1 MQTDA
6 TSLLQLKEIDMKMR
20 SLAAMT
26 AIALLSTAPVAFAQ
40 SMEGVDPACIMK
52 DASGADKVDMT
63 KCPDGKTM
71 KMMDGAATTAPA
83 DPAAPATDS
92 AATPTP
98 APAPDAPATDT
109 AATPAPAAPAN
120 NTAAAPATTTDST
133 MSSEVIVPSD
143 SLNGTTLITGS
154 DFTGKR
160 VYSKAGDDIGEV
172 NDVLLSQDGKI
183 SAVILGVG
191 GFLGIGEKDVLVS
204 MRSIDMQRDGET
216 VKLVVDATK
225 EILTSAPTYD
235 RTKRT
240 YMVN

>member
-1 MQTDA
+1 VQTDA
-6 TSLLQLKEIDMKMR
+6 TLLLQLKEIDMKMKT
-20 SLAAMT
+20 LAAMT
-26 AIALLSTAPVAFAQ
+26 ALALLSTAPVAFAQ
-40 SMEGVDPACIMK
+40 SMEGVDPACMMK

-71 KMMDGAATTAPA
+71 KMDGAATT
-83 DPAAPATDS
+83 
-92 AATPTP
+92 TPV
-98 APAPDAPATDT
+98 
-109 AATPAPAAPAN
+109 APAA
-120 NTAAAPATTTDST
+120 TADST
-133 MSSEVIVPSD
+133 MSSEMIVSNE
-143 SLNGTTLITGS
+143 SLNGATLITGS

-172 NDVLLSQDGKI
+172 NDVLLSQDGKV

-191 GFLGIGEKDVLVS
+191 GFLGIGEKDVLIS
-204 MRSIDMQRDGET
+204 MRSIDMQRDGSN

>member
-1 MQTDA
+1 VQTDA
-6 TSLLQLKEIDMKMR
+6 TSLLQLKEIDMKMKTF
-20 SLAAMT
+20 AVMT
-26 AIALLSTAPVAFAQ
+26 ALALLSTAPVAFAQ
-40 SMEGVDPACIMK
+40 SMEGVDPACVMK
-52 DASGADKVDMT
+52 DASGADQVDMT

-71 KMMDGAATTAPA
+71 KLMDG
-83 DPAAPATDS
+83 
-92 AATPTP
+92 
-98 APAPDAPATDT
+98 
-109 AATPAPAAPAN
+109 
-120 NTAAAPATTTDST
+120 AAAPATTTDST
-133 MSSEVIVPSD
+133 MSTAVIVPSE

-154 DFTGKR
+154 DFAGKR

-172 NDVLLSQDGKI
+172 NDVLLSQDGKV

-191 GFLGIGEKDVLVS
+191 GFLGIGEKDVLIS
-204 MRSIDMQRDGET
+204 MRSIDMQRDGSN

>member
-1 MQTDA
+1 VQTGA
-6 TSLLQLKEIDMKMR
+6 TWLLQLKEIDMKMKT
-20 SLAAMT
+20 LAAMT

-109 AATPAPAAPAN
+109 ATTPAPATP
-120 NTAAAPATTTDST
+120 DST
-133 MSSEVIVPSD
+133 MSSEVIVPNE
-143 SLNGTTLITGS
+143 SLNGATLITGS

>member
-1 MQTDA
+1 MAHDAWAGTLTLEHVQTDA
-6 TSLLQLKEIDMKMR
+6 TLLPQLKEIEMQLKN
-20 SLAAMT
+20 LAAMT
-26 AIALLSTAPVAFAQ
+26 ALALLTASPLALAQ
-40 SMEGVDPACIMK
+40 SMEGVDPACVMK
-52 DASGADKVDMT
+52 DANGADKVDMA

-71 KMMDGAATTAPA
+71 KKMDGAATTAPA
-83 DPAAPATDS
+83 DG
-92 AATPTP
+92 
-98 APAPDAPATDT
+98 
-109 AATPAPAAPAN
+109 AAPAN
-120 NTAAAPATTTDST
+120 DTAANPPPAAGANATAA
-133 MSSEVIVPSD
+133 VIVPSETL
-143 SLNGTTLITGS
+143 SGATLITGS

-172 NDVLLSQDGKI
+172 NDVLLSQDGKV

-204 MRSIDMQRDGET
+204 MRSIDMQRDGNN

>member
-1 MQTDA
+1 
-6 TSLLQLKEIDMKMR
+6 MKTKTF
-20 SLAAMT
+20 AAVT
-26 AIALLSTAPVAFAQ
+26 AFALLSTSPVAFAQ
-40 SMEGVDPACIMK
+40 SMDGVDPACVMK
-52 DASGADKVDMT
+52 DASGADKVDMM

-92 AATPTP
+92 AATP
-98 APAPDAPATDT
+98 APDAPATDT
-109 AATPAPAAPAN
+109 AATPAPD
-120 NTAAAPATTTDST
+120 AAATDTAATTTTDTNMATS
-133 MSSEVIVPSD
+133 VIVSNE
-143 SLNGTTLITGS
+143 SLNGATLITGS

-160 VYSKAGDDIGEV
+160 IYSKAGDDIGEV
-172 NDVLLSQDGKI
+172 NDVLLSADGKV
-183 SAVILGVG
+183 SAVVLGVG

-204 MRSIDMQRDGET
+204 MRSIDMQRDGTT

-235 RTKRT
+235 RTKRS

>member
-1 MQTDA
+1 
-6 TSLLQLKEIDMKMR
+6 MKTKTF
-20 SLAAMT
+20 AAVT
-26 AIALLSTAPVAFAQ
+26 AFALLSTSPVAFAQ
-40 SMEGVDPACIMK
+40 SMDGVDPACVMK
-52 DASGADKVDMT
+52 DASGADKVDMM

-83 DPAAPATDS
+83 DTAAPV
-92 AATPTP
+92 
-98 APAPDAPATDT
+98 TDT
-109 AATPAPAAPAN
+109 AAT
-120 NTAAAPATTTDST
+120 TATDSNIAT
-133 MSSEVIVPSD
+133 SVIVSNE
-143 SLNGTTLITGS
+143 SLNGATLITGS

-160 VYSKAGDDIGEV
+160 IYSKAGDDIGEV
-172 NDVLLSQDGKI
+172 NDVLLSADGKV

-204 MRSIDMQRDGET
+204 MRSIDMQRDGTT

-235 RTKRT
+235 RTKRS

>member
-1 MQTDA
+1 
-6 TSLLQLKEIDMKMR
+6 MKMKT
-20 SLAAMT
+20 LAAMT
-26 AIALLSTAPVAFAQ
+26 ALALLSTAPVAFAQ
-40 SMEGVDPACIMK
+40 SMDGVDPACVMK

-83 DPAAPATDS
+83 DPAAPATDT
-92 AATPTP
+92 AAT
-98 APAPDAPATDT
+98 AAPDAAATDT
-109 AATPAPAAPAN
+109 AAT
-120 NTAAAPATTTDST
+120 TATDSNMAT
-133 MSSEVIVPSD
+133 SVIVSNE
-143 SLNGTTLITGS
+143 SLNGATLITGS

-160 VYSKAGDDIGEV
+160 IYSKAGDDIGEV
-172 NDVLLSQDGKI
+172 NDVLLSADGKV
-183 SAVILGVG
+183 SAVVLGVG

-204 MRSIDMQRDGET
+204 MRSIDMQRDGNN

-235 RTKRT
+235 RTKRS

>member
-1 MQTDA
+1 
-6 TSLLQLKEIDMKMR
+6 MKMKTF
-20 SLAAMT
+20 AAMT

-40 SMEGVDPACIMK
+40 SMEGVDPACVMK

-71 KMMDGAATTAPA
+71 KMMDGAATTAPV
-83 DPAAPATDS
+83 DPA
-92 AATPTP
+92 
-98 APAPDAPATDT
+98 APATDT
-109 AATPAPAAPAN
+109 AATAAPDAAATD
-120 NTAAAPATTTDST
+120 TAATTATDSNMAT
-133 MSSEVIVPSD
+133 SVIVSNE
-143 SLNGTTLITGS
+143 SLNGATLITGS

-160 VYSKAGDDIGEV
+160 IYSKAGDDIGEV
-172 NDVLLSQDGKI
+172 NDVLLSADGKV
-183 SAVILGVG
+183 SAVVLGVG

-204 MRSIDMQRDGET
+204 MRSIDMQRDGNN

-235 RTKRT
+235 RTKRS

>member
-1 MQTDA
+1 MAHNAVSRILTTEHVQTDA
-6 TSLLQLKEIDMKMR
+6 TWLLQLKEIDMKMKTF
-20 SLAAMT
+20 AAMT
-26 AIALLSTAPVAFAQ
+26 ALALLSTTPVAFAQ
-40 SMEGVDPACIMK
+40 SMEGVDPACVMK

-83 DPAAPATDS
+83 A
-92 AATPTP
+92 
-98 APAPDAPATDT
+98 
-109 AATPAPAAPAN
+109 
-120 NTAAAPATTTDST
+120 TTDST
-133 MSSEVIVPSD
+133 MSTAVIVPSE

-154 DFTGKR
+154 DFAGKR

>member
-1 MQTDA
+1 MAHNAVSRILTTEHVQTDA
-6 TSLLQLKEIDMKMR
+6 TWLLQLKEIDMKMKTF
-20 SLAAMT
+20 AAMT
-26 AIALLSTAPVAFAQ
+26 ALALLSTAPVAFAQ
-40 SMEGVDPACIMK
+40 SMDGVDPACVMK

-92 AATPTP
+92 AA
-98 APAPDAPATDT
+98 
-109 AATPAPAAPAN
+109 APAAPA
-120 NTAAAPATTTDST
+120 TTNGGT
-133 MSSEVIVPSD
+133 MSSEVIIPNE
-143 SLNGTTLITGS
+143 SLNGATLITGS

>member
-1 MQTDA
+1 
-6 TSLLQLKEIDMKMR
+6 MKMKT
-20 SLAAMT
+20 LAAMT
-26 AIALLSTAPVAFAQ
+26 AFALLSTAPVAFAQ
-40 SMEGVDPACIMK
+40 SMEGVDPACVMK

-83 DPAAPATDS
+83 V
-92 AATPTP
+92 
-98 APAPDAPATDT
+98 
-109 AATPAPAAPAN
+109 
-120 NTAAAPATTTDST
+120 TTDST
-133 MSSEVIVPSD
+133 MSTAVIVPNE
-143 SLNGTTLITGS
+143 SLNGATLITGS

-160 VYSKAGDDIGEV
+160 VYSKTGDDIGEV
-172 NDVLLSQDGKI
+172 NDVLLSQDGKV

-204 MRSIDMQRDGET
+204 MRSIDMQRDGNN

>member
-1 MQTDA
+1 
-6 TSLLQLKEIDMKMR
+6 MKMKTF
-20 SLAAMT
+20 AAMT

-40 SMEGVDPACIMK
+40 SMEGVDPACVMK

-71 KMMDGAATTAPA
+71 KMMDGAATTAPV
-83 DPAAPATDS
+83 DPA
-92 AATPTP
+92 
-98 APAPDAPATDT
+98 APATDT
-109 AATPAPAAPAN
+109 AATPAPDAAATD
-120 NTAAAPATTTDST
+120 TAATTATDSNMAT
-133 MSSEVIVPSD
+133 SVIVSNE
-143 SLNGTTLITGS
+143 SLNGATLITGS

-160 VYSKAGDDIGEV
+160 IYSKAGDDIGEV
-172 NDVLLSQDGKI
+172 NDVLLSADGKV
-183 SAVILGVG
+183 SAVVLGVG

-204 MRSIDMQRDGET
+204 MRSIDMQRDGTT

-235 RTKRT
+235 RTKRS

>member
-1 MQTDA
+1 MAHDAVSRTLTTEHVQTDA
-6 TSLLQLKEIDMKMR
+6 TSLLQLKEIDMKMKT
-20 SLAAMT
+20 LAAMT
-26 AIALLSTAPVAFAQ
+26 VIALLSTAPVAFAQ
-40 SMEGVDPACIMK
+40 SMEGVDPACMMK

-71 KMMDGAATTAPA
+71 KSMDG
-83 DPAAPATDS
+83 
-92 AATPTP
+92 
-98 APAPDAPATDT
+98 
-109 AATPAPAAPAN
+109 
-120 NTAAAPATTTDST
+120 AAAPATTTDST
-133 MSSEVIVPSD
+133 MSTAVIVPNE
-143 SLNGTTLITGS
+143 SLNGATLITGS

-172 NDVLLSQDGKI
+172 NDVLLSKDGKV

-191 GFLGIGEKDVLVS
+191 GFLGIGEKDVLIS
-204 MRSIDMQRDGET
+204 MRSIDMQRDGSN

>member
-1 MQTDA
+1 VQTGA
-6 TSLLQLKEIDMKMR
+6 TLLLQLKEIDMKMKT
-20 SLAAMT
+20 LAAMT
-26 AIALLSTAPVAFAQ
+26 ALALLSTAPVAFAQ
-40 SMEGVDPACIMK
+40 SMEGVDPACVMK

-71 KMMDGAATTAPA
+71 KMMDGAATAAPV
-83 DPAAPATDS
+83 DPA
-92 AATPTP
+92 
-98 APAPDAPATDT
+98 APATDT
-109 AATPAPAAPAN
+109 AATPAPAAPV
-120 NTAAAPATTTDST
+120 TTTGST
-133 MSSEVIVPSD
+133 MASEVIIPSE
-143 SLNGTTLITGS
+143 SLTGATLITGS

-172 NDVLLSQDGKI
+172 NDVLLSQDGKV

-204 MRSIDMQRDGET
+204 MRSIDMQRDGDN

>member
-1 MQTDA
+1 MAHDAVSRTLTTEHVQTDA
-6 TSLLQLKEIDMKMR
+6 TTLLQLKEIDMKMKT
-20 SLAAMT
+20 LAAMT

-40 SMEGVDPACIMK
+40 SMEGVDPACVMK
-52 DASGADKVDMT
+52 DASGADQVDMT

-71 KMMDGAATTAPA
+71 KMDGAAITTPV
-83 DPAAPATDS
+83 
-92 AATPTP
+92 
-98 APAPDAPATDT
+98 
-109 AATPAPAAPAN
+109 APAA
-120 NTAAAPATTTDST
+120 TADST
-133 MSSEVIVPSD
+133 MSSEVIVPNE
-143 SLNGTTLITGS
+143 SLNGATLITGS

-172 NDVLLSQDGKI
+172 NDVLLSQDGKV

-191 GFLGIGEKDVLVS
+191 GFLGIGEKDVLIS
-204 MRSIDMQRDGET
+204 MRSIDMQRDGSN

>member
-1 MQTDA
+1 
-6 TSLLQLKEIDMKMR
+6 MKMKT
-20 SLAAMT
+20 LAAMT
-26 AIALLSTAPVAFAQ
+26 ALALLSTSPIAFAQ
-40 SMEGVDPACIMK
+40 SMDGVDPACVMK

-71 KMMDGAATTAPA
+71 KMDGAATTAPV
-83 DPAAPATDS
+83 DPA
-92 AATPTP
+92 
-98 APAPDAPATDT
+98 APATDT
-109 AATPAPAAPAN
+109 AATPAPAATTN
-120 NTAAAPATTTDST
+120 NTMST
-133 MSSEVIVPSD
+133 AVIVPSE
-143 SLNGTTLITGS
+143 SLNGATLITGS

-172 NDVLLSQDGKI
+172 NDVLLSQDGKV

-204 MRSIDMQRDGET
+204 MGSIDMQRDGDN

-235 RTKRT
+235 RSKRS